1 MPSLQDDLCRAMLN
15 KNRTEE
21 ENWKR
26 VVLVRLRR
34 RGAVDKNATFD
45 PCVTA

>member
-26 VVLVRLRR
+26 VVLCKAQAKGRSR
-34 RGAVDKNATFD
+34 
-45 PCVTA
+45 